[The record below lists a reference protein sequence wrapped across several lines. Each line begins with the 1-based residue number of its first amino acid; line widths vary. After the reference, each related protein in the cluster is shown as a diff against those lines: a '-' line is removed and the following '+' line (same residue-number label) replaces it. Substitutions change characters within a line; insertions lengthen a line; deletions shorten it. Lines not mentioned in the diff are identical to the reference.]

1 MAARRRRNPS
11 LRAIGR
17 AITAPARA
25 HRRLTE
31 WSTGYRATM
40 ARPPAKAAGKAP
52 DARKEAHEETMRRL
66 RETKEMRAASILWH
80 RAELL
85 KAQAEAARARAERA
99 KSGEVRRSNTSK
111 AETAEKKAEEFA
123 RMTKDAEAGKLT
135 GDQLRYYINEYSRN
149 GKKRS
154 TR

>member
-99 KSGEVRRSNTSK
+99 KSGEVRRSNSAK
-111 AETAEKKAEEFA
+111 AETAEKKADEFA
-123 RMTKDAEAGKLT
+123 DLTKKAEAGKLT
-135 GDQLRYYINEYSRN
+135 GDQLAYYLNTYGASGR
-149 GKKRS
+149 KRK
-154 TR
+154 